1 MVDIDIDS
9 DRPCRI
15 LAVSIFCLFLT
26 WVAVPLRI
34 YSKLCLTRV
43 FTLDD
48 KLLCLVQAVFTTYL
62 ITSIMGVAHGQGRD
76 ATEIS
81 VEDRRIALQYF
92 FCAEILYI
100 TTTILLK
107 LCVGILLLRIA
118 IVPAHIRT
126 LRILLFATVL
136 FGVLYLLLVLFQ
148 CRPVSTFW
156 DESPRAPG
164 HCFEKSIV
172 LGSTFTAA
180 ILNCIADSTFGL
192 LPLFIVWSL
201 HMRTRTKVLVT
212 VLLSFAS
219 IASIATIIRAVT
231 IPSIL
236 SEENFLRD
244 TTYLAVWSA
253 IEPGIGISAACA
265 PAFPPIFRQLFGNKQ
280 RQGHDRGI
288 WRTRS
293 LPTIATT
300 TTTTTRTSKKWFRDS
315 KSRIE
320 ELSREMPCLRFDNVA
335 SESWISGPE
344 SRN

>member
-1 MVDIDIDS
+1 MVDSDIDS

-26 WVAVPLRI
+26 WVVVPLRI

-62 ITSIMGVAHGQGRD
+62 ITSIMGVAHGQGQHSSHANYLYAD
-76 ATEIS
+76 SIS
-81 VEDRRIALQYF
+81 SAPRF
-92 FCAEILYI
+92 SNYI

-118 IVPAHIRT
+118 IVPAHIRI

-136 FGVLYLLLVLFQ
+136 FGVLYLLLVFFQ
-148 CRPVSTFW
+148 CRPISTFW
-156 DESPRAPG
+156 DESPRVPG
-164 HCFEKSIV
+164 RCFEKSVV

-201 HMRTRTKVLVT
+201 HMRRRTKVLVT

-265 PAFPPIFRQLFGNKQ
+265 PPFPPIFRQLFGNKH
-280 RQGHDRGI
+280 RPGHDRGI

-300 TTTTTRTSKKWFRDS
+300 TTTTTRTSKK
-315 KSRIE
+315 
-320 ELSREMPCLRFDNVA
+320 
-335 SESWISGPE
+335 
-344 SRN
+344 